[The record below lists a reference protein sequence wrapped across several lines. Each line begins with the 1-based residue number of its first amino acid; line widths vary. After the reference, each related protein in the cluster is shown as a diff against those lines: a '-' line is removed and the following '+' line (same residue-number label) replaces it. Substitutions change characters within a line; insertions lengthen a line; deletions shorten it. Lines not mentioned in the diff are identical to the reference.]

1 MMLFPKIE
9 VFILQDNSIPIF
21 MFTMVHKCL
30 LQKENV
36 PFKMHLSCHHRN
48 INHKKGTPNGFLKR
62 QESESRGICEEFCL
76 LSM

>member
-21 MFTMVHKCL
+21 MFTMEHKCL

-36 PFKMHLSCHHRN
+36 PFKMHLSCHHHPN
-48 INHKKGTPNGFLKR
+48 INQIQMAHPMVSLKGIALKV
-62 QESESRGICEEFCL
+62 EENL
-76 LSM
+76 KNVV